1 MTPFVISNLEH
12 KMLHNIVSPHA
23 SSHPLTSNM
32 IYVLLVSSNIASER
46 SNKNDV
52 TKDVF
57 ERRVFDP
64 GGGVFECWFG
74 YWCLWS
80 RLVYGTDWVS
90 VWPRV
95 SRLGWD
101 MVFGRGLV
109 VCLHSY
115 LTPHCHFGFCHIMEQ
130 SRPKRVK
137 TSATRVRRREVGSP
151 SARDRG
157 DPYYSLILQE
167 TRMAKFQGRKPT
179 YIRSGNYSVHG
190 IKGQVYPALVREFYA
205 NFRYKDGKYWSMI
218 SGNLFELNDEIFMN
232 VGGLSS
238 SGYSIGDCSWK
249 STSLSKRPSFIHS
262 GSTDQSWSLS
272 VENRLLH
279 YIIAYILV
287 QRNTNHAQPTV
298 NDLRFMYAVK
308 NNVMIN
314 WPEEILKIM
323 NSVSLSQSKLLPY
336 SIFISRIVDYLR
348 IDVSDTIIVEYT
360 DKDHLVGESLIHK
373 MGIYKYGSTWQY
385 QEDYTTFGLDLSD
398 DDNQD
403 DTDNQ
408 HATAQGEPSG
418 SAPQKSAFGFDQL
431 EAMEQRLN
439 NRMDLHFQGLKTHT
453 LLVDRNNSFRY
464 LRIISTL
471 PTQSSSYLHLMWS
484 LSSSK
489 RGD

>member
-1 MTPFVISNLEH
+1 
-12 KMLHNIVSPHA
+12 
-23 SSHPLTSNM
+23 
-32 IYVLLVSSNIASER
+32 
-46 SNKNDV
+46 
-52 TKDVF
+52 
-57 ERRVFDP
+57 
-64 GGGVFECWFG
+64 
-74 YWCLWS
+74 
-80 RLVYGTDWVS
+80 
-90 VWPRV
+90 
-95 SRLGWD
+95 
-101 MVFGRGLV
+101 
-109 VCLHSY
+109 
-115 LTPHCHFGFCHIMEQ
+115 MEQ
-130 SRPKRVK
+130 GRTKRVK

-151 SARDRG
+151 STRDRS

-179 YIRSGNYSVHG
+179 YIRYVDLTWLAEQNFSFPHDMEAQGTVQFLEL
-190 IKGQVYPALVREFYA
+190 KGQVYPTLVREFYA

-218 SGNLFELNDEIFMN
+218 SGNLFELNDDIFMN

-238 SGYSIGDCSWK
+238 SGYGIGDCSWVK
-249 STSLSKRPSFIHS
+249 ENFDPTEGQLTKA
-262 GSTDQSWSLS
+262 GSLS

-336 SIFISRIVDYLR
+336 SIFISRIVDYLH

-373 MGIYKYGSTWQY
+373 MGIYKYGTTWQY
-385 QEDYTTFGLDLSD
+385 QEDYTTIGMDLSD

-403 DTDNQ
+403 GMGDQ
-408 HATAQGEPSG
+408 HATTQGEPSG
-418 SAPQKSAFGFDQL
+418 SAPQNSTFGLDQL

-439 NRMDLHFQGLKTHT
+439 NHMDLHFQGLKDSYFAGMEQYEERQTAYSDNQFQE
-453 LLVDRNNSFRY
+453 LRN
-464 LRIISTL
+464 LIQSTAEAQNAL
-471 PTQSSSYLHLMWS
+471 FCSEFQK
-484 LSSSK
+484 LSVLI
-489 RGD
+489 RGDQNIVIPADHTDDPPPPSQP

>member
-1 MTPFVISNLEH
+1 
-12 KMLHNIVSPHA
+12 
-23 SSHPLTSNM
+23 
-32 IYVLLVSSNIASER
+32 
-46 SNKNDV
+46 
-52 TKDVF
+52 
-57 ERRVFDP
+57 
-64 GGGVFECWFG
+64 
-74 YWCLWS
+74 
-80 RLVYGTDWVS
+80 
-90 VWPRV
+90 
-95 SRLGWD
+95 
-101 MVFGRGLV
+101 
-109 VCLHSY
+109 
-115 LTPHCHFGFCHIMEQ
+115 MEQ

-167 TRMAKFQGRKPT
+167 TRMAKFQGRTPT
-179 YIRSGNYSVHG
+179 YIRYVDLTWLSEQNFSFPHDMEAQGT
-190 IKGQVYPALVREFYA
+190 IQFMELKGQVYPALVREFYA

-238 SGYSIGDCSWK
+238 SGYSIGDCSWVKENFDPTEVYK
-249 STSLSKRPSFIHS
+249 SFLRGPHLYIQGQLTKA
-262 GSTDQSWSLS
+262 GSLS

-373 MGIYKYGSTWQY
+373 MGIYNS
-385 QEDYTTFGLDLSD
+385 
-398 DDNQD
+398 
-403 DTDNQ
+403 
-408 HATAQGEPSG
+408 GEPSG
-418 SAPQKSAFGFDQL
+418 SAPRNSAFGFDQL

-439 NRMDLHFQGLKTHT
+439 NRMDLHFQGLKDSYFAGMEQYGERQTAYSDNQFRE
-453 LLVDRNNSFRY
+453 LRN
-464 LRIISTL
+464 LIQSTAEAQNAL
-471 PTQSSSYLHLMWS
+471 FCSEFQK
-484 LSSSK
+484 LSVLI
-489 RGD
+489 RGDQNIVTSADHIDDPHPPPQP